1 MTSTEKLKHYIER
14 KYASVREFTIAIDM
28 PYTTLHSIF
37 KRGIEN
43 SSVSNITKICDAL
56 NISIQD
62 LINNEIKPCS
72 ATISNNNESV
82 IEIAET
88 LLSHKFT
95 LSNGKKLNSNEIKD
109 ILKIIEYSLI
119 PDI

>member
-1 MTSTEKLKHYIER
+1 MTSTEKLKQYIER
-14 KYASVREFTIAIDM
+14 KYNSVREFTIAIDM

-43 SSVSNITKICDAL
+43 SSVANINKICIAL
-56 NISIQD
+56 NISMED
-62 LINNEIKPCS
+62 LVNNEIV
-72 ATISNNNESV
+72 ARRTTALNNNDSV
-82 IEIAET
+82 VEIAEV

-95 LSNGKKLNSNEIKD
+95 LSNGNKLNASEIEN
-109 ILKIIEYSLI
+109 ILKIIEYSLT